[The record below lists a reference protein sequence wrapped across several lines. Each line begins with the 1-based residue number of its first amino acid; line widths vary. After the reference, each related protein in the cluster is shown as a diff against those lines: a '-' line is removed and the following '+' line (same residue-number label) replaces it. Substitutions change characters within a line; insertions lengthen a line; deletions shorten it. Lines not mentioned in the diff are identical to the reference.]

1 MVTTH
6 DRPGEAGPVAEGG
19 ARTGAPG
26 TAPPTPNSLRELAKP
41 ADTPH
46 RVTSGSDSAL
56 DSSSDL
62 SSEHVLAGTST
73 CRSGVL
79 QGIEAR
85 AVDVEVDIGRGLP
98 GMHLVGLPAPSVK
111 EAEER
116 VRAAIRRSGFAWSSR
131 RITVNL
137 APADLRK
144 EGSALDLPMALGIL
158 AAAGSLPPSS
168 LQGWLVLGELGLDGR
183 LRPIRGALNYAMLA
197 RDTGVD
203 RLMVPVE
210 NAREA
215 ALGGMVAVHGVRD
228 LQEAVSALAGACG
241 DPEPVPER
249 AATEWDC
256 DFAEVRG
263 LEGPRRA
270 ALVAAAGCHNLLFIG
285 PPGTGKT
292 MLARRLPTILPP
304 LELDEAIEMLRI
316 HSAAGL
322 TTDGTPVF
330 SPPFRS
336 PHHTVSSAGLI
347 GGGSPLRPGE
357 ISLAHRGILFLD
369 ELPEYRRD
377 LLEALRQPLEDG
389 VVTVTRARASAH
401 FPARFLLAAAMNPCP
416 CGHLGSEIACTC
428 PPGEAARYRRR
439 ISGPLLDRI
448 DIHVEIARRPFAE
461 TGSGPLG
468 ESSALLRERVAAAR
482 DRQARRYVGMAW
494 RTNATAKPQAFR
506 AGLAMTTGAGSLL
519 ATTVDALGLSAR
531 AAEKLQ
537 RLARTIADLADRS
550 RVGEEEVAEAVS
562 FRALDRR
569 YHA

>member
-1 MVTTH
+1 MTA
-6 DRPGEAGPVAEGG
+6 PGEREGDPD
-19 ARTGAPG
+19 ASSPRA
-26 TAPPTPNSLRELAKP
+26 LAKELNAP
-41 ADTPH
+41 CPDEA
-46 RVTSGSDSAL
+46 
-56 DSSSDL
+56 
-62 SSEHVLAGTST
+62 AGMGAAS
-73 CRSGVL
+73 CRTGVL

-116 VRAAIRRSGFAWSSR
+116 VRSAVRRAGFAWTRR

-144 EGSALDLPMALGIL
+144 EGSALDLPIALGIL
-158 AAAGSLPPSS
+158 AADGFLPPSS
-168 LQGWLVLGELGLDGR
+168 LRDWLVLGELGLDGR

-197 RDTGVD
+197 RASGVS

-215 ALGGMVAVHGVRD
+215 ALGGMVAVYGVRD
-228 LQEAVSALAGACG
+228 LQSAAAVMAGAAHEA
-241 DPEPVPER
+241 EPVPER
-249 AATEWDC
+249 AATAWDC

-263 LEGPRRA
+263 LDGPRRA
-270 ALVAAAGCHNLLFIG
+270 ALVAAAGGHNIIFIG

-322 TTDGTPVF
+322 TSDGSPVF
-330 SPPFRS
+330 SPPFRA
-336 PHHTVSSAGLI
+336 PHHTVSSAGLV

-357 ISLAHRGILFLD
+357 ISLAHRGLLFLD
-369 ELPEYRRD
+369 ELPEFRRD
-377 LLEALRQPLEDG
+377 ILEALRQPLEDG
-389 VVTVTRARASAH
+389 FVTVTRARSSAQ
-401 FPARFLLAAAMNPCP
+401 FPARFLLVAAMNPCP

-428 PPGEAARYRRR
+428 PAGEASRYRRR

-448 DIHVEIARRPFAE
+448 DLHVEIPRRPFAE

-468 ESSALLRERVAAAR
+468 ESSLVLRERVAAAR
-482 DRQARRYVGMAW
+482 ARQAKRYDGVPW
-494 RTNATAKPQAFR
+494 RTNATAAPRPFR
-506 AGLAMTTGAGSLL
+506 EGLAMTSGAERMLGE
-519 ATTVDALGLSAR
+519 TVDALGLSAR
-531 AAEKLQ
+531 VAEKLQ
-537 RLARTIADLADRS
+537 RLARTLADLADRPK
-550 RVGEEEVAEAVS
+550 VGDEDVAEAVS

-569 YHA
+569 FSA